1 MIYQDIIL
9 GACAA
14 VCEDLTSSPDTADYH
29 ERATY
34 LLASFVMQ
42 HAAVDADYRRGKGL
56 PEAAPPACVA
66 RIDPE
71 KAFPLSEVFVPLA
84 IDDLAAALVIDENEE
99 MSDKFFDRY
108 VNGMIALRK
117 SIPALQEKVIDKYG
131 LS

>member
-1 MIYQDIIL
+1 MIYQDIIS

-14 VCEDLTSSPDTADYH
+14 VCEGLSNSADTSDYH
-29 ERATY
+29 ERAEY

-42 HAAVDADYRRGKGL
+42 HAALDADYRRGKGL
-56 PEAAPPACVA
+56 SEAVPFSGMA

-71 KAFPLSEVFVPLA
+71 EAFPLSEVFVPIAINHLA
-84 IDDLAAALVIDENEE
+84 SALVIDENEE

-108 VNGMIALRK
+108 VDGMITLRK
-117 SIPALQEKVIDKYG
+117 SIPSLQEQIVDKYG